1 MKLKKII
8 EELKN
13 YIVQINFDEF
23 VDVYMS
29 FPSDWDL
36 TPFFDENEVYILENP
51 KKSFEDE
58 GRKYNIYQFLLKS
71 IDYTDDL
78 FNILV
83 EIKSTFLEREKM
95 IFELNQKLE
104 QEKRQLEDNI
114 SKKINSIRGDNKKIK
129 KQKSEI
135 IEKIEEVDELKNLS
149 LPIDKPMSINE
160 IMTNYNK

>member
-13 YIVQINFDEF
+13 YIVQINFDDF

-58 GRKYNIYQFLLKS
+58 GRQYNIYQFLLKS

-83 EIKSTFLEREKM
+83 EIKNTFLEREKM

-104 QEKRQLEDNI
+104 QEKKQLEDSIN
-114 SKKINSIRGDNKKIK
+114 KKINSIRGDNKKTK

-135 IEKIEEVDELKNLS
+135 VEKIEEVEELKNIDTTLS
-149 LPIDKPMSINE
+149 ISE

>member
-13 YIVQINFDEF
+13 YIVQINFDDF

-51 KKSFEDE
+51 KKTFEDE
-58 GRKYNIYQFLLKS
+58 GRQYNIYQFLLKS

-83 EIKSTFLEREKM
+83 EIKNTFLEREKM

-114 SKKINSIRGDNKKIK
+114 NKKINSIRGDNKKVK

-135 IEKIEEVDELKNLS
+135 VEKIEEVEELKNIDNTLS
-149 LPIDKPMSINE
+149 ISE

>member
-23 VDVYMS
+23 VDEYMS

-71 IDYTDDL
+71 IDYT
-78 FNILV
+78 
-83 EIKSTFLEREKM
+83 M
-95 IFELNQKLE
+95 IYLT
-104 QEKRQLEDNI
+104 
-114 SKKINSIRGDNKKIK
+114 S
-129 KQKSEI
+129 
-135 IEKIEEVDELKNLS
+135 
-149 LPIDKPMSINE
+149 
-160 IMTNYNK
+160 